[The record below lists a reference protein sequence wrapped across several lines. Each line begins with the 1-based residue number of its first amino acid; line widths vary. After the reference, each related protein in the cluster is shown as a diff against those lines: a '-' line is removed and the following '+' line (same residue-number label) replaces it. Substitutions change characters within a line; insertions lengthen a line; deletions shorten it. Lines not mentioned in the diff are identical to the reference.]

1 MISKCNIDEINK
13 PLFMKNIIDKNR
25 KQRAIFTWE
34 VRLGRSKN
42 DGLPR
47 NSIGATLICYS
58 TGIDEE
64 EAVREAV
71 ATLKRSNMSPLNVV
85 GYGSIEE
92 RLKNGHEIDL
102 EENKIMLRAL
112 NENSVIVADV
122 MPLFGN
128 ETEEDIVNWDVSYFL
143 I

>member
-1 MISKCNIDEINK
+1 MKLTN
-13 PLFMKNIIDKNR
+13 PWFMKKIIDKNR
-25 KQRAIFTWE
+25 KQRAIFTLE
-34 VRLGRSKN
+34 VSLGRSKN
-42 DGLPR
+42 DGLPI

-102 EENKIMLRAL
+102 EEKKIMLRAL

-128 ETEEDIVNWDVSYFL
+128 ETEEDIVN
-143 I
+143 

>member
-1 MISKCNIDEINK
+1 
-13 PLFMKNIIDKNR
+13 MKKIIDKNR
-25 KQRAIFTWE
+25 KQRAIFTLE
-34 VRLGRSKN
+34 VSLGRSKN
-42 DGLPR
+42 DDLPR

-92 RLKNGHEIDL
+92 RSKNGHEIDL

-122 MPLFGN
+122 MPVFGN
-128 ETEEDIVNWDVSYFL
+128 ETEEDIVN
-143 I
+143 

>member
-1 MISKCNIDEINK
+1 
-13 PLFMKNIIDKNR
+13 MKLKNPRLMKKIIDNNK
-25 KQRAIFTWE
+25 KQRAIFTLE
-34 VRLGRSKN
+34 VTLGRSKN

-47 NSIGATLICYS
+47 NSIGAKLICYS

-71 ATLKRSNMSPLNVV
+71 ATLRRSNMSPLNVV

-102 EENKIMLRAL
+102 EENKIMLRAS

-128 ETEEDIVNWDVSYFL
+128 ETEEDIVN
-143 I
+143 

>member
-1 MISKCNIDEINK
+1 MKLTN
-13 PLFMKNIIDKNR
+13 PRFMKKIIDNNK
-25 KQRAIFTWE
+25 KQRAIFTLE
-34 VRLGRSKN
+34 VTLGRSKN

-47 NSIGATLICYS
+47 KSIGATLICYS

-102 EENKIMLRAL
+102 EEKKIMLRAL

-128 ETEEDIVNWDVSYFL
+128 ETEEDIVN
-143 I
+143 

>member
-1 MISKCNIDEINK
+1 
-13 PLFMKNIIDKNR
+13 MKKIIDKNR
-25 KQRAIFTWE
+25 KQRAIFTLE
-34 VRLGRSKN
+34 VSLGRSKN

-58 TGIDEE
+58 TGIDEA
-64 EAVREAV
+64 EAGREAV

-122 MPLFGN
+122 LTVFGH
-128 ETEEDIVNWDVSYFL
+128 ETDEDIVY
-143 I
+143 

>member
-1 MISKCNIDEINK
+1 MKLTN
-13 PLFMKNIIDKNR
+13 PWFMKKIIDKNR
-25 KQRAIFTWE
+25 KQRAIFTLE
-34 VRLGRSKN
+34 VSLGRSKN

-47 NSIGATLICYS
+47 NSIGAKLICYS

-102 EENKIMLRAL
+102 EEKKIMLRAL

-128 ETEEDIVNWDVSYFL
+128 ETEEDIVN
-143 I
+143 

>member
-1 MISKCNIDEINK
+1 
-13 PLFMKNIIDKNR
+13 MKLKNPRLMKKIIDNNK
-25 KQRAIFTWE
+25 KQRAIFTLE

-128 ETEEDIVNWDVSYFL
+128 ETEEDIVN
-143 I
+143 

>member
-1 MISKCNIDEINK
+1 MKLTN
-13 PLFMKNIIDKNR
+13 PRFMKKIIDKNR
-25 KQRAIFTWE
+25 KQRAIFTLE
-34 VRLGRSKN
+34 VSLGRSKN
-42 DGLPR
+42 DDLPR
-47 NSIGATLICYS
+47 NSIGAALICYS

-122 MPLFGN
+122 MPVFGN
-128 ETEEDIVNWDVSYFL
+128 ETEEDIVN
-143 I
+143 

>member
-1 MISKCNIDEINK
+1 MTLTN
-13 PLFMKNIIDKNR
+13 PRFMKKIIDNNK
-25 KQRAIFTWE
+25 KQRAIFTLE
-34 VRLGRSKN
+34 VTLGRSKN

-47 NSIGATLICYS
+47 NSIGAILICYS

-128 ETEEDIVNWDVSYFL
+128 ETEEDIVN
-143 I
+143 

>member
-1 MISKCNIDEINK
+1 M
-13 PLFMKNIIDKNR
+13 
-25 KQRAIFTWE
+25 
-34 VRLGRSKN
+34 
-42 DGLPR
+42 
-47 NSIGATLICYS
+47 
-58 TGIDEE
+58 
-64 EAVREAV
+64 
-71 ATLKRSNMSPLNVV
+71 KRSNMSPLNVV

-128 ETEEDIVNWDVSYFL
+128 ETEEDIVN
-143 I
+143 

>member
-1 MISKCNIDEINK
+1 MTLTN
-13 PLFMKNIIDKNR
+13 PRFMKKIIDNNK
-25 KQRAIFTWE
+25 KQRAIFTLE
-34 VRLGRSKN
+34 VTLGRSKN

-47 NSIGATLICYS
+47 NSIGAKLICYS

-128 ETEEDIVNWDVSYFL
+128 ETEEDIVN
-143 I
+143 

>member
-1 MISKCNIDEINK
+1 MKLTN
-13 PLFMKNIIDKNR
+13 PRFMKKIIDKNR
-25 KQRAIFTWE
+25 KQRAIFTLE
-34 VRLGRSKN
+34 VSLGRSKN
-42 DGLPR
+42 DGLPG

-58 TGIDEE
+58 TGSDEE

-92 RLKNGHEIDL
+92 RSKNGHEIDL

-128 ETEEDIVNWDVSYFL
+128 ETEEDIVS
-143 I
+143 

>member
-1 MISKCNIDEINK
+1 MKLTN
-13 PLFMKNIIDKNR
+13 PWFMKKIIDKNR
-25 KQRAIFTWE
+25 KQRAIFTLE
-34 VRLGRSKN
+34 VSLGRSKN
-42 DGLPR
+42 DGLPS

-128 ETEEDIVNWDVSYFL
+128 ETEEDIVN
-143 I
+143 

>member
-1 MISKCNIDEINK
+1 MISKCNIDEIKK
-13 PLFMKNIIDKNR
+13 PLIMKKIIDKNR
-25 KQRAIFTWE
+25 KQRAIFTLE
-34 VRLGRSKN
+34 VSLGRSKN

-102 EENKIMLRAL
+102 EEKKIMLRAL

-128 ETEEDIVNWDVSYFL
+128 ETEEDIVN
-143 I
+143 